1 MGKYSYIN
9 VYELKKFAQTSLD
22 ELELNKPKSL
32 EDSNYY
38 FESSAYNKVNYA
50 VNQLNEKYYE
60 KIRNKLNNL
69 LDASDYIIQYQSVEK
84 EYLKLKN
91 NNKRLNGFTEEESK
105 TMNESQLKK
114 MKQQLIN
121 LEYQISTTLS

>member
-60 KIRNKLNNL
+60 KIKNKLNNL